1 MTTAGLEKGDLTKKQ
16 LKVLGCLSRTK
27 SMTVSEIID
36 RTNLDYDDAKESA
49 DLLREIGC
57 AGSGYRL
64 TDYGAQLKRDLNA
77 EVVYVI
83 LGVEFQNQY
92 CYWDDFEKL
101 HVIQTSPYIFRRECD
116 ALGRWKLC
124 ESADYLLMHD

>member
-1 MTTAGLEKGDLTKKQ
+1 MTAGLEKGDLTKEQ

-36 RTNLDYDDAKESA
+36 RTNLDYEDAKESA

-92 CYWDDFEKL
+92 CYWDDYEKL
-101 HVIQTSPYIFRRECD
+101 HVIQTSPYIFRRERD

-124 ESADYLLMHD
+124 ESTDYLLMHD

>member
-1 MTTAGLEKGDLTKKQ
+1 MTTAGLEKGDLTKQQ
-16 LKVLGCLSRTK
+16 LKVLGCLSRTR
-27 SMTVSEIID
+27 SITVSEIID

-49 DLLREIGC
+49 DFLREIGC

-64 TDYGAQLKRDLNA
+64 TDYGLQLRRNLSA

-83 LGVEFQNQY
+83 LGVEFQNQL
-92 CYWDDFEKL
+92 CYWDDFQEP
-101 HVIQTSPYIFRRECD
+101 HTIQTSPWVFRTERD

-124 ESADYLLMHD
+124 ESTDYALMHD